1 MNMMQ
6 QTSTLWKRVML
17 AMMLA
22 LTMGLFAFAPA
33 AQAATPFDDHE
44 EAEAESQEITEE
56 LIQYLVFLESAKYGN
71 DNVMGALDRLN
82 AGDLSACG
90 VIVDAADWSFILGAL
105 AFADPSFTPP
115 GYEGISSLAEEA
127 MLNISN
133 GIIDIVY
140 VCRNG
145 KTDTIT
151 SFQYAVAKSQLEQAQ
166 TKLYAASSAAVELS
180 GIQVDP
186 IPELLELLLALFQPP
201 AGPWSAAVFEADI
214 DITIQTLAYMGGWL
228 DRALAGETV
237 YCLEYMVYVA
247 FLSGAIFETVPG
259 EWQNWVNEH
268 YDLIDQVKDTSRS
281 LFLACDALGNDE
293 TAHVSDFVLQQARE
307 GVTEASNRAH
317 RISQEFDPQ

>member
-6 QTSTLWKRVML
+6 QTSTQWKRVLL

-22 LTMGLFAFAPA
+22 LTIGFFAFAPA
-33 AQAATPFDDHE
+33 AQAANTSFDHE
-44 EAEAESQEITEE
+44 DGEAESEASTED

-105 AFADPSFTPP
+105 AFSDPFFTPP
-115 GYEGISSLAEEA
+115 GYEGISSLAVEA
-127 MLNISN
+127 MDHLGN
-133 GIIDIVY
+133 GITDIVF

-145 KTDTIT
+145 KADTIT

-166 TKLYAASSAAVELS
+166 SKLYAASSAAVALS
-180 GIQVDP
+180 GIQVEP
-186 IPELLELLLALFQPP
+186 IAEILDLLVELFQTP
-201 AGPWSAAVFEADI
+201 AGPWSEAVFEADV
-214 DITIQTLAYMGGWL
+214 DITIETLSYMGGWL
-228 DRALAGETV
+228 DRALAGQTV
-237 YCLEYMVYVA
+237 YCLEYMVYVFFLEAAA
-247 FLSGAIFETVPG
+247 FDTVPV

-268 YDLIDQVKDTSRS
+268 ADLIDLVKDTSRS
-281 LFLACDALGNDE
+281 LFLACDALGDDE
-293 TAHVSDFVLQQARE
+293 TAHVSDFVLQQARQ
-307 GVTEASNRAH
+307 GVTDAANRAH